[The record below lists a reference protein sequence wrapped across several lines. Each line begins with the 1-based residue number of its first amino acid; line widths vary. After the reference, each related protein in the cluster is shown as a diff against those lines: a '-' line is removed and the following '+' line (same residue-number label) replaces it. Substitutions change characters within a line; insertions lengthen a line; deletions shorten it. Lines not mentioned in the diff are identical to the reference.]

1 MTPGRPPL
9 SRSTLSRSP
18 LSRSTLASLALLA
31 ATAVWG
37 AGFVL
42 VKTGV
47 TAMPPSAFLFWRFF
61 IATVVLLLVAPRKI
75 FASGRVAARRGLLLG
90 VLLAASYLF
99 QMNGLISV
107 TVTTSAFLSAMF
119 VVFTPLLA
127 WPLLGERVRWSG
139 WLAVGVALLGIAL
152 LTGVGKG
159 FAIGRGE
166 WLTII
171 SAFLFGLQILGV
183 GRWTTRADMWALA
196 FWQMVG
202 TAGVALIV
210 TLTRHEFVTPAT
222 TRLWLDVAFM
232 GVVASAIGFVVQAG
246 AQVIVPATTASII
259 YTLEPVFAAIAG
271 VIVFADPITLSV
283 ISGGALILFAS
294 WLSEVSHRRG
304 RDLAT
309 PHLEA

>member
-1 MTPGRPPL
+1 MTIGRTTF
-9 SRSTLSRSP
+9 SRA
-18 LSRSTLASLALLA
+18 TLATLALFA

-37 AGFVL
+37 VGFVL
-42 VKTGV
+42 VKSGV
-47 TAMPPSAFLFWRFF
+47 QSMPPSAFLFWRFA

-75 FASGRVAARRGLLLG
+75 FASGRTAAWRGLLLG

-99 QMNGLISV
+99 QMNGLITV

-127 WPLLGERVRWSG
+127 WPILGERVSWSG
-139 WLAVGVALLGIAL
+139 WVAVAVALVGIAL

-196 FWQMVG
+196 FWQMAG
-202 TAGVALIV
+202 TAGVA
-210 TLTRHEFVTPAT
+210 FVVMMLKHDFQAPAT
-222 TRLWLDVAFM
+222 TRMWIDVAFM
-232 GVVASAIGFVVQAG
+232 GIVASAIGFVVQAG

-271 VIVFADPITLSV
+271 VIVFSDPITWGV
-283 ISGGALILFAS
+283 IAGGLLILLAS
-294 WLSEVSHRRG
+294 WLSEIGERRG

-309 PHLEA
+309 PHLET